1 MSIRIR
7 TSIAGL
13 KALPNALNVIR
24 ALRSRFCVVD
34 EHSFFDE
41 NSMWPHL
48 YFLKDDNDTSG
59 MLDAVAGHFDLGS
72 RVSPEEFVAA
82 IFPGGVPVR
91 NKRKKGQK
99 AKQRTV
105 NKAVITFGSGETYTL
120 KGFEVVE
127 FVGNGYVSFYSEQT
141 KDNESVRI
149 YTNHTSVVADEIE
162 SIAIHGVNDQ
172 FHIVGLD
179 SEEITIAGKGVRIV
193 TSHMVYK
200 V

>member
-1 MSIRIR
+1 MFNDTRIR
-7 TSIAGL
+7 TSITGL

-48 YFLKDDNDTSG
+48 YYSSG
-59 MLDAVAGHFDLGS
+59 EHGEVLDAVAGHFDLGS
-72 RVSPEEFVAA
+72 RVSPEEFVAK
-82 IFPGGVPVR
+82 IFPNGIPVR
-91 NKRKKGQK
+91 NKRKKGEK
-99 AKQRTV
+99 TKKRTV

-162 SIAIHGVNDQ
+162 SIAVDGVNDQ
-172 FHIVGLD
+172 FHIIGLD

>member
-7 TSIAGL
+7 TSITGL

-24 ALRSRFCVVD
+24 ALRGRFCVVE

-48 YFLKDDNDTSG
+48 YFSRGDGDGEL
-59 MLDAVAGHFDLGS
+59 LDAVAGHFDLGS

-82 IFPGGVPVR
+82 IFPNGIPVR

-99 AKQRTV
+99 TKQRTV

-162 SIAIHGVNDQ
+162 SIAVNGVNDQ
-172 FHIVGLD
+172 FHIIGLD